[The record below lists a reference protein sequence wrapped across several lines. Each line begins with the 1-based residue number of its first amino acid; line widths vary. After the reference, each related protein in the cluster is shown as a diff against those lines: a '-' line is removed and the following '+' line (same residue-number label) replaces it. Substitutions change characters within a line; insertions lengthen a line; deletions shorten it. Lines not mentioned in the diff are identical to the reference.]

1 MVVGNANGYGV
12 GDVMTIEAGVAI
24 LFALRRRGFSV
35 RKSPDGN
42 IQVAPFHRFREAD
55 RKVVVENKAM
65 IVAALDGEM
74 ADGARKVDQK
84 ARWLLA
90 SKKDV
95 PTVLTTENNG
105 EWTYVSCLRRDGSG
119 WTIKIPKE
127 NFDPFRLT
135 EALMKVDK
143 ELVIT

>member
-1 MVVGNANGYGV
+1 MGTANRHIV
-12 GDVMTIEAGVAI
+12 GDVMTIESGVAI

-42 IQVAPFHRFREAD
+42 IQVAPFTRLRETDKKMIVAH
-55 RKVVVENKAM
+55 KAM
-65 IVAALDGEM
+65 ILSALDGEIT
-74 ADGARKVDQK
+74 DGARKVDQE

-105 EWTYVSCLRRDGSG
+105 EWTYVACLRRDGSG

-127 NFDPFRLT
+127 QFDPFRLT
-135 EALMKVDK
+135 EAIMKVNK
-143 ELVIT
+143 ELVAS

>member
-1 MVVGNANGYGV
+1 
-12 GDVMTIEAGVAI
+12 MTIEVGVAI

-42 IQVAPFHRFREAD
+42 IQVAPFTRLRETD
-55 RKVVVENKAM
+55 KKMIVENKAM
-65 IVAALDGEM
+65 ILSALDGEM
-74 ADGARKVDQK
+74 TDGARKVDQK

-119 WTIKIPKE
+119 WTIKIPVE
-127 NFDPFRLT
+127 QFDPFRLT
-135 EALMKVDK
+135 EALMRVDK
-143 ELVIT
+143 ELVLT

>member
-1 MVVGNANGYGV
+1 
-12 GDVMTIEAGVAI
+12 MTIEVGVAI

-35 RKSPDGN
+35 RKSKDGN
-42 IQVAPFHRFREAD
+42 IEVAPFTRLREAD
-55 RKVVVENKAM
+55 KKMIVAHKPM
-65 IVAALDGEM
+65 IVAALEGEM

-119 WTIKIPKE
+119 WTIKIPKDQ
-127 NFDPFRLT
+127 FDPFRLT
-135 EALMKVDK
+135 EALMTVDK
-143 ELVIT
+143 ELVLS

>member
-1 MVVGNANGYGV
+1 
-12 GDVMTIEAGVAI
+12 MTIEAGVAI
-24 LFALRRRGFSV
+24 LFELRRRGFSV

-42 IQVAPFHRFREAD
+42 IQVAPFQRLRETD
-55 RKVVVENKAM
+55 KKMIVDNKAM
-65 IVAALDGEM
+65 ILSALDGEM
-74 ADGARKVDQK
+74 ADGARKIDQK

-95 PTVLTTENNG
+95 PTVLTTDNNG

-127 NFDPFRLT
+127 QFDPFRLT
-135 EALMKVDK
+135 EALLKVDK
-143 ELVIT
+143 NLVLA

>member
-1 MVVGNANGYGV
+1 M
-12 GDVMTIEAGVAI
+12 GDVMTIESGVAI
-24 LFALRRRGFSV
+24 LFALRRRGYSV

-42 IQVAPFHRFREAD
+42 IQVAPFHRLREAD
-55 RKVVVENKAM
+55 RKVIVENKAM
-65 IVAALDGEM
+65 ILAALDGEM
-74 ADGARKVDQK
+74 SDGARKVDQK

-127 NFDPFRLT
+127 QFDPFRLT
-135 EALMKVDK
+135 EALIKVDK
-143 ELVIT
+143 ELVLT